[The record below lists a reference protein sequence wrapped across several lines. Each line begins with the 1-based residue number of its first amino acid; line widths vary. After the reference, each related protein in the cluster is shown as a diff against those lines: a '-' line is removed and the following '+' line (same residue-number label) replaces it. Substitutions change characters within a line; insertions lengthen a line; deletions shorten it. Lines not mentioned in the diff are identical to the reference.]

1 LLRVLTPVDHQIIM
15 DMNAANIGGV
25 QRFTINNVTYL
36 PQNVP
41 TLYTTLTVGDEYASN
56 PTVYGQANPYVV
68 KYGEVIEIIV
78 NGYLEN
84 LHPFHLHGHQFQVME
99 RTAPNAGYFPGCG
112 NFSQTPMRRDTVMVQ
127 NQGFTVLRFH
137 ADNAEVL
144 ISQHEVSGN
153 AAGNSRRPL
162 DVNGSVTVVPTVIQ
176 GGISC

>member
-56 PTVYGQANPYVV
+56 PTVYGQVNPYVV

-84 LHPFHLHGHQFQVME
+84 LHPFHLHGHQFQVIW
-99 RTAPNAGYFPGCG
+99 RTPANRVELTELPSPNTMKLGRPVGSAQRKQQLQAPAHL
-112 NFSQTPMRRDTVMVQ
+112 TP
-127 NQGFTVLRFH
+127 LS
-137 ADNAEVL
+137 
-144 ISQHEVSGN
+144 I
-153 AAGNSRRPL
+153 AA
-162 DVNGSVTVVPTVIQ
+162 
-176 GGISC
+176 